1 MRLVES
7 ADILFGRLLHFPLA
21 KNISIEDVRRHL
33 AAYLPELAQATHTE
47 NTLPDGTV
55 EITFHKQVTTKG

>member
-1 MRLVES
+1 MPPRIFKYAQHTLPDPS
-7 ADILFGRLLHFPLA
+7 SQF
-21 KNISIEDVRRHL
+21 SIEDVRRHL

-47 NTLPDGTV
+47 NALPDGTV